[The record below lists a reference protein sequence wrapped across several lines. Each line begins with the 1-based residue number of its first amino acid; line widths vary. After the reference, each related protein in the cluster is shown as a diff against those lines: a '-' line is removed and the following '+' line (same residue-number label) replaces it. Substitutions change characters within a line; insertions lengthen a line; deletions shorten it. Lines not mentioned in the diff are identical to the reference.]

1 MGLGK
6 GILDSLYLLIPLIN
20 TKSKKMKRWTHTT
33 SSFLWVTP
41 GTKRKNIR
49 SSLFILS
56 FVHGRS
62 TKNYGHHWFI
72 SFICTRPFDQD
83 IWSSLIYSFSCTRPF
98 DQELRSSLIYSFYSN
113 TTIQPIYMVLFC
125 AWPFEQKL
133 LSSFIYFFYLYTT
146 IRSKCMVFIHL
157 FLLFTHNHSTK
168 IYGPLSFFL
177 FLVHDHLTK
186 N

>member
-20 TKSKKMKRWTHTT
+20 TKSKKMKHWTHTK

-49 SSLFILS
+49 SSLFVLS

-72 SFICTRPFDQD
+72 SFICTRPFDQ
-83 IWSSLIYSFSCTRPF
+83 
-98 DQELRSSLIYSFYSN
+98 ELRSSLIYSFYLN
-113 TTIQPIYMVLFC
+113 TTIQPTYMVLFC

-133 LSSFIYFFYLYTT
+133 WSSFIYFFYLYTT
-146 IRSKCMVFIHL
+146 IRSKYMVFIHL

-168 IYGPLSFFL
+168 IYGPLSCFL